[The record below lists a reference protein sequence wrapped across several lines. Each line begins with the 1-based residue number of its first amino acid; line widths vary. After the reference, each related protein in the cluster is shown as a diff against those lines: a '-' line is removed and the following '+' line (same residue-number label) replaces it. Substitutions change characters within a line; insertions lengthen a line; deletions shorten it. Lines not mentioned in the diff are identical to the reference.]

1 MKGQYIVVLTWYA
14 DRYIFVVRSQS
25 LSVLILSF
33 IFGHYSVNET
43 ERCERLCSEQST
55 TRLLDYVRIQLS
67 HFSSDNTFFCLCVTR
82 SDLAE

>member
-1 MKGQYIVVLTWYA
+1 MMKGQYIVVCGSIY
-14 DRYIFVVRSQS
+14 FCSSSQS

-33 IFGHYSVNET
+33 IFGHYYSVNET